1 MCCTWLSVGPQ
12 QAPYRSVGPHV
23 PHGDKVRLANL
34 ILTSLEGVETVLGY
48 DDFEVI
54 QDRSGMLF
62 FVVLGGNSIGYRWLS
77 IIGVK
82 KSVKGV

>member
-12 QAPYRSVGPHV
+12 QAPYQSVGPHV
-23 PHGDKVRLANL
+23 PHGDKVRFVNL

-54 QDRSGMLF
+54 RDRSGMLF
-62 FVVLGGNSIGYRWLS
+62 LWCLVVIRLVIDGYR
-77 IIGVK
+77 
-82 KSVKGV
+82 